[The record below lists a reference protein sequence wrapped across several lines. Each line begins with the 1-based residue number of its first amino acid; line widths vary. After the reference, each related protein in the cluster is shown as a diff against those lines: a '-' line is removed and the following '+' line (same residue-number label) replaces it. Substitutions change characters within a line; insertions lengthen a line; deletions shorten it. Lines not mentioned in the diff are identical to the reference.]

1 MHWREIPH
9 VPYIWCY
16 LFHNGLLITNS
27 VFSYQSKFI
36 DPSFWSTF
44 KYQFAALSLF
54 LIANIFIGYG
64 VKFGYKALG
73 NLTFVLASSKG
84 LEMLILIL
92 MGYLFYAEI
101 PTWKTFIGLAIV
113 VVGLVVS
120 KL

>member
-1 MHWREIPH
+1 MFLIYG
-9 VPYIWCY
+9 VIC
-16 LFHNGLLITNS
+16 FTIGLLITNS
-27 VFSYQSKFI
+27 VFSYQSKHI

-44 KYQFAALSLF
+44 KYQLASLPLF
-54 LIANIFIGYG
+54 LIANVFIGYG

-101 PTWKTFIGLAIV
+101 PTWKTLIGLAIV